1 MHSNEAPEFVFGTL
15 STSEGR
21 IKRARSQNLGFQHD
35 AVLQPRDPCPKEPV
49 TITARAGTG
58 VTLKAATLLYTTD
71 GTLPH
76 AGSQANN
83 GSTILLPMKR
93 TGMEW
98 DTLVWDYTETWS
110 TTIPPQPQTTCIRY
124 LITAINDEDKEIA
137 CPFINLNTPELRT
150 EPDAFDWPY
159 IHRLLR
165 SKPPQVYEFFV
176 DTLTAP
182 HWLQTAVIYQ
192 IFVDRFAPDP
202 YKEFRGP
209 QELAGFFGGTIKGII
224 SRLDYL
230 SDLGITC
237 LWLTPIFP
245 SPSYHGYDPTDYST
259 IEPRLGSAAD
269 FCELVDAAHQRGIRI
284 VLDFVAN
291 HVSRD
296 HPAFVAARQNPANP
310 FSEWFFFHNHPA
322 SYECFFDIPDQPI
335 INTDHPQ
342 VRDYFIQA
350 ASRWLKIGCDGFRL
364 DHAHGVTHAFWSAFR
379 DATRTVKPDSA
390 MFGEITETPAVMRSF
405 EGRMDGVL
413 DFHLLDLLRG
423 FFAFQTLKPSEFDR
437 CLKKHFEYFER
448 SLILIS
454 FLDNHDMN
462 RFLWIVNGDRRRLM
476 LAALCQFT
484 LPGTPIIYYGTESGL
499 CQIRAVG
506 RLEEARLLMNWEA
519 QDHDLRSFYQRL
531 IRLRRQTSVV
541 WTLPRQTIL
550 ADDLRGVY
558 IYRCGDY
565 IIALNNSKD
574 ANLIVLPEGKSL
586 PEDKKIE
593 VILATDE
600 GIAPLT
606 THQLDLPPFA
616 GILCKIV

>member
-1 MHSNEAPEFVFGTL
+1 MHSNKTPEFIFGTL

-21 IKRARSQNLGFQHD
+21 IKRARSGKLGFQHD
-35 AVLQPRDPCPKEPV
+35 AILQPRDPRPEEPV
-49 TITARAGTG
+49 TITARAGIG
-58 VTLKAATLLYTTD
+58 VALRAARLHYTTD
-71 GTLPH
+71 GTLPNARSH
-76 AGSQANN
+76 ANN
-83 GSTILLPMKR
+83 GSTILLPMKCK
-93 TGMEW
+93 GMEW
-98 DTLVWDYTETWS
+98 DTQVWDYIEIWS
-110 TTIPPQPQTTCIRY
+110 TTIPPQAQTTCIRY
-124 LITAINDEDKEIA
+124 LITATTDENEEIA
-137 CPFINLNTPELRT
+137 CPFINLKAPELRI
-150 EPDAFDWPY
+150 EPDAFDWRY

-165 SKPPQVYEFFV
+165 SRPPQVYEFFV

-192 IFVDRFAPDP
+192 VFVDRFAPDP
-202 YKEFRGP
+202 YREFSRP
-209 QELAGFFGGTIKGII
+209 QELAGFLGGTIKGII
-224 SRLDYL
+224 SRLDYM

-259 IEPRLGSAAD
+259 IEPRLGSDAD
-269 FCELVDAAHQRGIRI
+269 FYELVDAAHQRGIRI

-291 HVSRD
+291 HISRD
-296 HPAFVAARQNPANP
+296 HPAFIAAQQNLKNP
-310 FSEWFFFHNHPA
+310 FSDWFFFHSHPT

-335 INTDHPQ
+335 INADHAQ

-350 ASRWLKIGCDGFRL
+350 AGRWLKAGCDGFRL

-379 DATRTVKPDSA
+379 AATRSVKPESA
-390 MFGEITETPAVMRSF
+390 MFGEITDTPAVMRSF
-405 EGRMDGVL
+405 EGRMDGIL
-413 DFHLLDLLRG
+413 DFHLLGLLRD

-437 CLKKHFEYFER
+437 GLKKHFEYFER

-506 RLEEARLLMNWEA
+506 RLEEARLPMNWET
-519 QDHDLRSFYQRL
+519 QDHGLQSFYQRL
-531 IRLRRQTSVV
+531 IGLRRQTSDK
-541 WTLPRQTIL
+541 WSLPRQTIL
-550 ADDLRGVY
+550 ADDRYGIY
-558 IYRCGDY
+558 IYRCGEY
-565 IIALNNSKD
+565 ITALNNSED
-574 ANLIVLPEGKSL
+574 ANRIVLPADRKV
-586 PEDKKIE
+586 E
-593 VILATDE
+593 VVLATDE

-606 THQLDLPPFA
+606 ANQFDLPPFA